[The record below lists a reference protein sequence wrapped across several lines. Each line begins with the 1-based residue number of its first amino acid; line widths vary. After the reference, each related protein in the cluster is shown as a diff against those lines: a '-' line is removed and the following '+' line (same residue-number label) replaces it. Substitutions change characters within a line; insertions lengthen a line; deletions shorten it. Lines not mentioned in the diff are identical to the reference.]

1 VLEQYDMRKCV
12 PNSAAFI
19 AATLAAFTPSTV
31 PAELSKASVVT
42 DGLAYVDSHR
52 FTLHE
57 IEYRKVCTEKR
68 VHE

>member
-1 VLEQYDMRKCV
+1 VKCV

-31 PAELSKASVVT
+31 PAELSKASFVAV
-42 DGLAYVDSHR
+42 DGLASVEFHK
-52 FTLHE
+52 FTLPE
-57 IEYRKVCTEKR
+57 TEYRKVCTKKR